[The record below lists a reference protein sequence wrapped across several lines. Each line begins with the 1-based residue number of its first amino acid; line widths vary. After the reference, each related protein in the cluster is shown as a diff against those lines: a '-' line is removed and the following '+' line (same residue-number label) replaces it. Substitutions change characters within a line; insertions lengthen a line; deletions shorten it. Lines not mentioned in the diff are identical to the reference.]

1 MVGIAPVE
9 EEQCMTVRTAWW
21 GSRIHPRV
29 KMKIRPETALECVAA
44 VRADHPDL
52 TLMLDANQSF
62 DESYLDVLYK

>member
-9 EEQCMTVRTAWW
+9 EVRAAVNSLVAQGYT
-21 GSRIHPRV
+21 RV
-29 KMKIRPETALECVAA
+29 KMKIEPETALECVAA

-62 DESYLDVLYK
+62 DESYLNVLI